1 MNCNEYED
9 FRELT
14 PLEQCM
20 ANHNLSE
27 DDVIEILKAYDDGYV
42 RKSNFYY
49 EIQDNSVY
57 IQTIKGYK
65 FETIEI
71 KEGYLTIKAV
81 KVEEND

>member
-49 EIQDNSVY
+49 EIQDDSVY
-57 IQTIKGYK
+57 IETIKGYK
-65 FETIEI
+65 FDTIEI
-71 KEGYLTIKAV
+71 KDGYLTIKAV
-81 KVEEND
+81 KEEE